1 MEIKN
6 KVAHLKGLME
16 GMEFDT
22 ATKEGKIIAEI
33 VEILCDTS
41 EELEM
46 ANDDIEALYEY
57 ADELDSDLGDVESE
71 LYGDDYCDC
80 DDEDDDWGM
89 CEDCEEDD
97 CSSCP
102 ALSDEE

>member
-1 MEIKN
+1 MEIKE

-22 ATKEGKIIAEI
+22 TTKEGKILSEI
-33 VEILCDTS
+33 VDILSDMS
-41 EELEM
+41 EELEIV
-46 ANDDIEALYEY
+46 NDDIDALYEY

-80 DDEDDDWGM
+80 DDEDWGE
-89 CEDCEEDD
+89 CEECEEEDCAN
-97 CSSCP
+97 CP
-102 ALSDEE
+102 ALADEE